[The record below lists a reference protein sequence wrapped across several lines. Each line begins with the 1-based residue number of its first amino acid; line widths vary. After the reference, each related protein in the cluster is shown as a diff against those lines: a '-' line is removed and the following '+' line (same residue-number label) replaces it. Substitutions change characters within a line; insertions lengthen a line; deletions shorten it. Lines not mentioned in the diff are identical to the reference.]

1 MIVSEL
7 SELCHLSCVEQSTP
21 WYFAKA
27 ALY

>member
-7 SELCHLSCVEQSTP
+7 SELCYLSCVEQSTP